1 MKKQLLLTSAL
12 VSGLVAAGSAQAE
25 TKITGDYKLS
35 YILGESKTGTQKSEQ
50 GMGRETQINVS
61 KSGDLDNGLA
71 YKTGFSFE
79 ADGNTVTADEGVY
92 FQVSAGNTDI
102 LVGMDKAP
110 NMDTSAVPRVGEN
123 AATGLNAYGPTS
135 SQNPGSGKLAYSQSV
150 GTIYGKAGIAV
161 SQNTDFGK
169 LTLNYVPNT
178 ADSGNAAN
186 DMVAQSS
193 NVNSNDGKDAYE
205 ATFKGNLGVDGL
217 TAYVGKRVSQKN
229 GTDEKDDE
237 GKAYG
242 LSYNFGQISVGANKS
257 ERIHGDDG
265 QETETTE
272 FGATY
277 AASDA
282 VTLGIGYAETEGVAA
297 DGTSET
303 SDEEITYVQAGYNLG
318 AVTLQATYYSSDNVG
333 FTEANDADLL
343 LLRIGTKF

>member
-35 YILGESKTGTQKSEQ
+35 YIMGESKDGTSKSEQ

-79 ADGNTVTADEGVY
+79 ADGNTVSADEGVY

-102 LVGMDKAP
+102 LFGMDKAP

-123 AATGLNAYGPTS
+123 AATGLNTYS
-135 SQNPGSGKLAYSQSV
+135 STTVGGGNLAYSQSV
-150 GTIYGKAGIAV
+150 GTIYGKAGVAV
-161 SQNTDFGK
+161 SQNTDMGK
-169 LTLNYVPNT
+169 ITLNYVPNT
-178 ADSGNAAN
+178 ADTGNSQN
-186 DMVAQSS
+186 DS
-193 NVNSNDGKDAYE
+193 NADSNGKDGYE